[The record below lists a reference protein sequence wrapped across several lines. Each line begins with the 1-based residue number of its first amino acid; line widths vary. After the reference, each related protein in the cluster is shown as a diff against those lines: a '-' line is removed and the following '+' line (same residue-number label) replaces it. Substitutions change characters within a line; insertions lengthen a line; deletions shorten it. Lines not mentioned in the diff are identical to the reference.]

1 MATLL
6 TEVITQVS
14 TGEAS
19 GTRQPPLSCHS
30 APPSRQA
37 AGPAWVSGE
46 DLEVKMLRL
55 KIPIVRIFKV
65 ESILTILIELLCV
78 FFR

>member
-19 GTRQPPLSCHS
+19 GTMQPPISYQA

-37 AGPAWVSGE
+37 AGPARVSGE
-46 DLEVKMLRL
+46 NLEVNMLRL
-55 KIPIVRIFKV
+55 KIP
-65 ESILTILIELLCV
+65 
-78 FFR
+78 